1 LEILNRI
8 HQARKRGIKLNTDQ
22 YPCYYGTYSRILG
35 KYVGEEEEVKNGNQN
50 NY

>member
-22 YPCYYGTYSRILG
+22 YPCYYGIYSRILG
-35 KYVGEEEEVKNGNQN
+35 KYVGEEEEVKNGN
-50 NY
+50 